1 MRRGVEIV
9 QPTVNRKTWG
19 IILLLVAA
27 VAVPI
32 YRLTDWF
39 SPKAIQVSVSF
50 RPLRQAEPGAA
61 LPVVVGLDQDYELSS
76 LVVSEVQP
84 EKPSASGHVVW
95 RLEKQG
101 KGAFTRGF
109 LYGQPPEGLQLAAKA
124 PAEPLKAGASYVVQ
138 VAAGKVMGSTIFQAR
153 GSEE

>member
-1 MRRGVEIV
+1 MD
-9 QPTVNRKTWG
+9 RKTLG

-27 VAVPI
+27 VAVPM

-39 SPKAIQVSVSF
+39 SHKAIQVSVSF
-50 RPLRQAEPGAA
+50 RPLRQADPGAA

-76 LVVSEVQP
+76 LVVSEVPP
-84 EKPSASGHVVW
+84 EKPSAHGRVVW

-101 KGAFTRGF
+101 KGALTRGF
-109 LYGQPPEGLQLAAKA
+109 LYGQPPEGLQPAAKS
-124 PAEPLKAGASYVVQ
+124 PAEPLKAGASYVVE
-138 VAAGKVMGSTIFQAR
+138 VASGNVRGSTVFQAR

>member
-1 MRRGVEIV
+1 
-9 QPTVNRKTWG
+9 
-19 IILLLVAA
+19 
-27 VAVPI
+27 
-32 YRLTDWF
+32 
-39 SPKAIQVSVSF
+39 
-50 RPLRQAEPGAA
+50 
-61 LPVVVGLDQDYELSS
+61 
-76 LVVSEVQP
+76 
-84 EKPSASGHVVW
+84 VVW

>member
-1 MRRGVEIV
+1 
-9 QPTVNRKTWG
+9 
-19 IILLLVAA
+19 
-27 VAVPI
+27 
-32 YRLTDWF
+32 
-39 SPKAIQVSVSF
+39 
-50 RPLRQAEPGAA
+50 

-84 EKPSASGHVVW
+84 EKSSASGHVVW

>member
-1 MRRGVEIV
+1 MRRGVKIV

-27 VAVPI
+27 IAVPI

-84 EKPSASGHVVW
+84 EKSSASGHVVW
-95 RLEKQG
+95 LLEKQG